1 MNVQPCAR
9 CGYGVYPAEKINCI
23 DQVSSLSLSFWTIIN
38 AQIGTSNAVQIS
50 RFQKFFTHNWVQNW
64 KELITRVYL
73 KEKIV
78 KFIKW
83 MVRISTEILNL
94 AD

>member
-38 AQIGTSNAVQIS
+38 VQIGTSNTVQIS
-50 RFQKFFTHNWVQNW
+50 QFQKFFAHNWVQN
-64 KELITRVYL
+64 
-73 KEKIV
+73 
-78 KFIKW
+78 
-83 MVRISTEILNL
+83 
-94 AD
+94 

>member
-38 AQIGTSNAVQIS
+38 VQIGASNTVQIS
-50 RFQKFFTHNWVQNW
+50 WVQKFFALNWVQN
-64 KELITRVYL
+64 
-73 KEKIV
+73 
-78 KFIKW
+78 
-83 MVRISTEILNL
+83 
-94 AD
+94 